1 MWDYKMKPHGK
12 LQNQHTYTQWQ
23 VVFLNMGNE
32 NSHKEIKKTV
42 LFVIA
47 SKSIKYL
54 GINLTKERKDLY
66 IDT

>member
-1 MWDYKMKPHGK
+1 
-12 LQNQHTYTQWQ
+12 
-23 VVFLNMGNE
+23 MGNE

-54 GINLTKERKDLY
+54 GINLTKEGKDLY